1 MMAVFTLPFLIYL
14 HCRLGVSFRFILLF
28 IVLFT
33 AVSLAFALVVP
44 REYRISS
51 GGLLVVLLAPLA
63 SRLGRPKAQTSH
75 DPEA

>member
-1 MMAVFTLPFLIYL
+1 L

-33 AVSLAFALVVP
+33 AVSLAFALVVAG
-44 REYRISS
+44 EYRISG
-51 GGLLVVLLAPLA
+51 GGLVVVLLAPLA
-63 SRLGRPKAQTSH
+63 GRLGRPKVQTSQ